1 MAFEGTDQLLQRTQN
16 FVDEHR
22 ALYLRSGGR
31 EGHIV
36 DLTHAGARGRLPTLL
51 LRTTGRRSGRPQIV
65 PLIYGLY
72 GDEWVVIGSKGGAP
86 DHPAWYL
93 NLTAAPGAQIQVAT
107 QAYAVAWRHAEGD
120 EREAVWAYMQQV
132 YPPYAD
138 YQAAAQGRTIPVVL
152 FQLKDEIAP
161 FSADS

>member
-1 MAFEGTDQLLQRTQN
+1 MAFEGTDQLLKRTQN

-36 DLTHAGARGRLPTLL
+36 DLSHAGARGRLPTLL
-51 LRTTGRRSGRPQIV
+51 LRTTGRRSGKPQIV
-65 PLIYGLY
+65 PLIYGLH

-86 DHPAWYL
+86 EHPAWYL
-93 NLTAAPGAQIQVAT
+93 NLAAAPVAAIQVAT
-107 QAYAVAWRHAEGD
+107 QAFTAEWREAEGE
-120 EREAVWAYMQQV
+120 EREAVWAYMEQV

-138 YQAAAQGRTIPVVL
+138 YQAAAQERIIPVVML
-152 FQLKDEIAP
+152 RPKTEIAP
-161 FSADS
+161 FEAR